1 MEVLTTEKLLLG
13 YIALAILQFF
23 FFLTMKRRTLFF
35 IKEVGINFKY
45 YPKHYVLPCHFVR
58 KFFRLKK
65 EKIAKY
71 LYCSL
76 CISLA
81 FFISIV
87 IVPII
92 GVSAFF
98 SQYISAYI
106 AMIIFWMDILIGLLV
121 TIALCI
127 ISHFYKKR

>member
-1 MEVLTTEKLLLG
+1 MKIEKILLIYAGLSLVQWG
-13 YIALAILQFF
+13 FAVV
-23 FFLTMKRRTLFF
+23 MKRRTMFF
-35 IKEVGINFKY
+35 IKEVGINFKN
-45 YPKHYVLPCHFVR
+45 YPKHYVLPCNFVR
-58 KFFRLKK
+58 KFFRLKR

-71 LYCSL
+71 LYYSL

-87 IVPII
+87 IVPIV

-98 SQYISAYI
+98 SQYISLYI
-106 AMIIFWMDILIGLLV
+106 AMVILWMDILIGVLV

>member
-1 MEVLTTEKLLLG
+1 MEIEKILLIYAGLSLVQSG
-13 YIALAILQFF
+13 FF
-23 FFLTMKRRTLFF
+23 TAMKRRTLFF

-45 YPKHYVLPCHFVR
+45 YPKYYVLPCHFVR
-58 KFFRLKK
+58 KFFRLIK
-65 EKIAKY
+65 ERIAKY

-81 FFISIV
+81 FFISIF

-106 AMIIFWMDILIGLLV
+106 AMIIFWMDVLIGLLV